1 MKKRNLYITLIWVM
15 ATPIML
21 FAQDAKLE
29 VEDGAVLFR
38 GTTGSTPVSGAGTR
52 MMWTPNKAAFR
63 AGIVSGAQWDA
74 GNIGSQ
80 SFAIGINNTAS
91 GYSSFASGVNNT
103 ASDYSSFASGVSD
116 TASGYSSFVGGGE
129 NNTASGYWSFVGG
142 GKSNVASGNSSFAS
156 GSNNTTSGYSSFIGG
171 GENNIASKTLSFVGG
186 GNDNMASGF
195 NSFVGGGGNN
205 TASGTRSF
213 VGGGSGNTASGDQSF
228 VGAGTGLL
236 AKSFGE
242 AVFGT
247 FNTDYTPASATS
259 FSATDRLF
267 VIGNGTAI
275 NSRSNAVA
283 VMKNGRVGIGNAAS
297 TPGYLLDVA
306 GTLNLNKSISS
317 GIALRVNETE
327 ALWYDGT
334 YFSWGFG
341 GEYNRFADPL
351 RIGSAAVPT
360 HTLEVDGT
368 AAKTDGGSWS
378 MLSDARLKT
387 VNGPYVKGLEA
398 IGSLKP
404 IRFNYNNDNPHQ
416 LDAETE
422 QIGFIAQ
429 EVQPIFPEA
438 VTMLKDGYLS
448 FNMHSINVALVNAV
462 KELKEENDILKAEVT
477 LLNKCLITE
486 MESLQRMEGQLAQ
499 ITSALTKLGV
509 NLDPV
514 P

>member
-1 MKKRNLYITLIWVM
+1 MKKRNHFIHLIWLFT
-15 ATPIML
+15 APFML
-21 FAQDAKLE
+21 IAQDAKLE

-52 MMWTPNKAAFR
+52 MMWIPDKAAFR
-63 AGIVSGAQWDA
+63 VGEVTGTHWDA
-74 GNIGSQ
+74 DSIG
-80 SFAIGINNTAS
+80 T
-91 GYSSFASGVNNT
+91 
-103 ASDYSSFASGVSD
+103 
-116 TASGYSSFVGGGE
+116 
-129 NNTASGYWSFVGG
+129 WSFVGG
-142 GKSNVASGNSSFAS
+142 G
-156 GSNNTTSGYSSFIGG
+156 Y
-171 GENNIASKTLSFVGG
+171 NNIASDYYTFVGGGWGNTASAFYSFVGG
-186 GNDNMASGF
+186 GQGNTASSH
-195 NSFVGGGGNN
+195 NSFVGGGSSN
-205 TASGTRSF
+205 TASGSHSFMGGGFNNTGSGSFSF
-213 VGGGSGNTASGDQSF
+213 VGGGRN
-228 VGAGTGLL
+228 LL
-236 AKSFGE
+236 ARSYGE
-242 AVFGT
+242 AAFGT

-259 FSATDRLF
+259 FNAADRLF

-275 NSRSNAVA
+275 NSRSNAVT
-283 VMKNGRVGIGNAAS
+283 VLKNGRVGIGNAAS

-341 GEYNRFADPL
+341 GEYNRFADPV

-368 AAKTDGGSWS
+368 AAKTDGTTWS
-378 MLSDARLKT
+378 VLSDARLKT
-387 VNGPYVKGLEA
+387 VKGPYLKGLEA

-404 IRFNYNNDNPHQ
+404 IRFNYNNDNPHR

-462 KELKEENDILKAEVT
+462 KELKEENDILKAEVVQLNSRLTTENKT
-477 LLNKCLITE
+477 LRSEIENLKKL
-486 MESLQRMEGQLAQ
+486 EGQLAK
-499 ITSALTKLGV
+499 ITSALTELGV
-509 NLDPV
+509 NPETV